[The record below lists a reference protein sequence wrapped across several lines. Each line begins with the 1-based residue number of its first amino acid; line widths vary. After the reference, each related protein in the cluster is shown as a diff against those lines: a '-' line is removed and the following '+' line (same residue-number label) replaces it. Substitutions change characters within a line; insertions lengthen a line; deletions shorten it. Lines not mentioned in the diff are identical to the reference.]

1 MNDTPATTTLYRPT
15 GAAELKLVAD
25 SGFRAWPPR
34 LPDQPIFYPV
44 TNEEYA
50 VQIARD
56 WNASED
62 ETGFVTAFEVDA
74 GYLGQFDRQVVGDA
88 AVHTEYWIPA
98 EQLEEFNGHIVGE
111 IRVLRAF
118 RGAPPI
124 EVSAESELAAV
135 VGS

>member
-1 MNDTPATTTLYRPT
+1 MKDTPATTTLYRPT
-15 GAAELKLVAD
+15 GPAELKLVAD
-25 SGFRAWPPR
+25 EGFRAWPPR

-56 WNASED
+56 WNASDD
-62 ETGFVTAFEVDA
+62 ETGFVTAFDVEA
-74 GYLGQFDRQVVGDA
+74 SYLGRFDCQVVGDA

-98 EQLEEFNGHIVGE
+98 EQLDEFNSNIVGE

-118 RGAPPI
+118 RGIPPV
-124 EVSAESELAAV
+124 EVSAESELASV
-135 VGS
+135 IGS